1 MPGVGSG
8 VNACLPSLDAEEV
21 DPAALSMWTTV
32 SAISSAE
39 GESGFEWMA
48 CFSDIGKGGDTSA
61 DIGGSAMM
69 GGNNLGVTMI
79 ENLYIHSEQDSVP
92 HAHGIL
98 QT

>member
-8 VNACLPSLDAEEV
+8 VSACLPSLDAEEV
-21 DPAALSMWTTV
+21 DPAASSMWTTV
-32 SAISSAE
+32 SATSSAE
-39 GESGFEWMA
+39 GESDLKRMA

-69 GGNNLGVTMI
+69 GGNNNGVTMI

-92 HAHGIL
+92 YAHDIL
-98 QT
+98 QR